1 MTTNAA
7 ELRAQADKLRDEAVA
22 LARQSN
28 ELGTSN
34 FALSRQL
41 IAQAKAKLDQ
51 ADAFALQANSS
62 ENSGG
67 TASSGQ
73 VVAQEQQARSEGA
86 TTQNPSDSPF
96 VQSNTGLNVLPE
108 DELEFGTDG
117 RIRPLNETQA
127 TPPPPPQPFA
137 SPGDEDAAQAPFV
150 TTQTGAG
157 ASSDDNPGR
166 STVSVQQV
174 INANF
179 SKRIDPRPNLLDQY
193 ASYTYSL
200 TWYLLTPA
208 QFTAMSVQNKKNISG
223 WQILM
228 QSAGAPITPG
238 NGLPGR
244 NEFFTSDFY
253 MDNLVIEQ
261 AIAGKGTGSAQHF
274 ATIEFTVTE
283 PNGFTLIEN
292 LYRAVSTYY
301 KQNNVGRGLY
311 NNAEYVMCIR
321 FYGYNDFGELVQ
333 VGKTTNPGG
342 GSSGVAVST
351 DVNAVVEK
359 FIPFRISDINTR
371 LVNRVVE
378 YQVKAVG
385 IPYVTAFSSQRG
397 TIPFDYEL
405 AGATVG
411 EVLNGR
417 PTGTKYT
424 RTEGRTDTTQPPS
437 GNPTAPGTSVNDISA
452 SAGVDANG
460 NFTGE
465 SASPF
470 QVGA

>member
-7 ELRAQADKLRDEAVA
+7 ELRAQANKLRDEAVA
-22 LARQSN
+22 LSLQSN
-28 ELGTSN
+28 EASDRGN
-34 FALSRQL
+34 FTLARQL
-41 IAQAKAKLDQ
+41 LAQANAKLDQ
-51 ADAFALQANSS
+51 SEALNKQAEAS

-67 TASSGQ
+67 TTSAGQ
-73 VVAQEQQARSEGA
+73 VVAQEQQARSEGSTA
-86 TTQNPSDSPF
+86 QNPSTPF
-96 VQSNTGLNVLPE
+96 VESSTGLNVLPE

-117 RIRPLNETQA
+117 RIRPLNETQS
-127 TPPPPPQPFA
+127 TPQPPPQIVAPI
-137 SPGDEDAAQAPFV
+137 GDEDAQQAPF
-150 TTQTGAG
+150 TATSRGAG
-157 ASSDDNPGR
+157 APTEDGTSRNSL
-166 STVSVQQV
+166 SVQQT

-179 SKRIDPRPNLLDQY
+179 SQRIDPRPNILDQY

-253 MDNLVIEQ
+253 MDNLVVEQ
-261 AIAGKGTGSAQHF
+261 ALAGKGTGSAQHF

-321 FYGYNDFGELVQ
+321 FYGYNDNGELVQ

-342 GSSGVAVST
+342 GSPGVAVST

-385 IPYVTAFSSQRG
+385 LPYVTAFSSQRG

>member
-1 MTTNAA
+1 M
-7 ELRAQADKLRDEAVA
+7 AQTPQDA
-22 LARQSN
+22 L
-28 ELGTSN
+28 G
-34 FALSRQL
+34 
-41 IAQAKAKLDQ
+41 IV
-51 ADAFALQANSS
+51 
-62 ENSGG
+62 
-67 TASSGQ
+67 SSGQ
-73 VVAQEQQARSEGA
+73 VVAEEQRARSEGA
-86 TTQNPSDSPF
+86 TTQNPPNSPF
-96 VQSNTGLNVLPE
+96 VQSSTGLNVLPE
-108 DELEFGTDG
+108 DDLEFGTDG
-117 RIRPLNETQA
+117 RIRTLNETQS
-127 TPPPPPQPFA
+127 TPQAPPQPF
-137 SPGDEDAAQAPFV
+137 SVLDDDGNVLP
-150 TTQTGAG
+150 TTVSTTRGAG
-157 ASSDDNPGR
+157 APGDDNTGR
-166 STVSVQQV
+166 STASVQQV

-179 SKRIDPRPNLLDQY
+179 SQRIDPRPNILDQY

-208 QFTAMSVQNKKNISG
+208 QFSAMSTQNRKNISG

-292 LYRAVSTYY
+292 LFRAVSTFY

-321 FYGYNDFGELVQ
+321 FYGYNDSGQLIQ

-342 GSSGVAVST
+342 YQTSSSNS

-359 FIPFRISDINTR
+359 WIPFRISDIHTR

-405 AGATVG
+405 AGSTVS

-417 PTGTKYT
+417 PTGTRYT
-424 RTEGRTDTTQPPS
+424 RTDGRTDTTQPA
-437 GNPTAPGTSVNDISA
+437 GANPTAPVTPGNR
-452 SAGVDANG
+452 AGADALG

-465 SASPF
+465 ADSPF
-470 QVGA
+470 NVVAP